1 MFMDCTVKCKC
12 MHVGVS
18 SQVPYTS
25 MAGMSVSKVLPAV
38 RDAYSAVERYQLVG
52 AYGIQHRMISAEGR
66 PEIVLEGSYDGLTW
80 KVRRRMWKWFPCYN
94 NLHNATVVSTKC
106 LLFPQGSFK
115 EKVKVYS
122 QWTDVFLSCCR
133 K

>member
-1 MFMDCTVKCKC
+1 MCTC
-12 MHVGVS
+12 VGVS

-52 AYGIQHRMISAEGR
+52 AYGIQHRMTSAEGR
-66 PEIVLEGSYDGLTW
+66 PEIILEGSYDGLTW
-80 KVRRRMWKWFPCYN
+80 TVRKMWKRLRCYN
-94 NLHNATVVSTKC
+94 SPNHLIFYSLHNVTAIVSTKS
-106 LLFPQGSFK
+106 SFNG
-115 EKVKVYS
+115 KVKVYS
-122 QWTDVFLSCCR
+122 QWWTGVFLSCCR